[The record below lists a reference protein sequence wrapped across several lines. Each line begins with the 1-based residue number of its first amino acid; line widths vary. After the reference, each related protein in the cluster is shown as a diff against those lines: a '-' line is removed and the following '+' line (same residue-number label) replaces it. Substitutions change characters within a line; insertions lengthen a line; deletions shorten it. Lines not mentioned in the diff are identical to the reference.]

1 MTPARAVAAAPRR
14 TGPAPGASIP
24 AVFREQVRRHPR
36 ATALVHGDRALSY
49 ARLDRASD
57 ALAHRLREAG
67 IAPGDFVPVMVP
79 RSAELVVALLAVLK
93 RGAAYAALDPSWP
106 RPHLRRLV
114 RRLGARAVVAD
125 DEGGWPLPVVVPAA
139 TVDATRAGVDPRPAD
154 VTGDRPAMV
163 FFTSGTTGTP
173 KAVVSPH
180 RATLRLL
187 DDEVLARPGPGGAM
201 PLAAPSPWDAFAF
214 ELWSVLLT
222 GGTSVITEGPHLMPD
237 TLRSAVRRHG
247 VDTVWLTATLFN
259 LFVDEDPASFAGL
272 RQVLTGGERLS
283 PHHVRAFLTAHPQTE
298 LVNGYGPVESTVF
311 ATVHRVC
318 AADAE
323 RPGGIPIGRPV
334 AGTDVHVLD
343 GDRPCA
349 PGASGEICIG
359 GDGLAVGYLGEP
371 DRTDTAFVTVELG
384 GRARRLYRTG
394 DRGHRCAEGLLHFG
408 GRTDRQVKLRG
419 HRVELGHVEAL
430 AGRIPGV
437 ARAVAVAVTEP
448 DGTCREFV
456 LFCTPVAGAEVT
468 PEQVRTELSR
478 RAPRY
483 LVPDHVERVDSIPVT
498 ANGKAD
504 HAALMGAPGARPPG
518 RGSSPDLS
526 DARADEV
533 QTAVATAFAEV
544 LGVRRI
550 SPDDSFFRLGG
561 TSLDAA
567 RVSVRLSRR
576 LGVPVPVSRV
586 VAHPTARE
594 LGTWLRGPGAAAD
607 PADRTGTGAAAAGPD
622 VVPLEHMQAAWCFM
636 HQLAPQDLSPLCPMV
651 WEIEGRLD
659 TGALEA
665 ALGDI
670 EHRHEALRAAYSV
683 RNGAPV
689 AVVAPVTGSVPL
701 HHLDPDGPGDHHG
714 PRHDRDRLLRHLLGR
729 PLAIERGEVWRH
741 AVLRSGERTLLG
753 VVVHHAA
760 FDGRSQSVLARE
772 LSTAYAARVGGRAP
786 RFDSPAPALRQ
797 VAAELRRQ
805 RDRLAAGPQRRFW
818 AGELADLPDLAVPG
832 RPGTASAHAARAGG
846 ADPLVFTLPAADLAL
861 CDRAAGE
868 VGGTRFTVL
877 LATFAHALH
886 QVTGED
892 ALGVGVPV
900 AKRGSDVLDR
910 AVTCL
915 VDTVCL
921 PLRGLSA
928 ADGPAALLD
937 SVHDTCRR
945 ALAAQDVP
953 FSEVVR
959 IANPPRGARHPLFQV
974 MFALQEAAPP
984 ALRLPGCTTRFHRAS
999 APRAVAELVAE
1010 VWPLEDGG
1018 AAVEL
1023 SRRPEAVGPSFAD
1036 EVCSAYREGLRQLAG
1051 RMREGARGGTR

>member
-1 MTPARAVAAAPRR
+1 MTPARAVADAPRR
-14 TGPAPGASIP
+14 TGPPPGASIP
-24 AVFREQVRRHPR
+24 AVFREQARRYPR

-67 IAPGDFVPVMVP
+67 VAPGDLVPVVVP

-93 RGAAYAALDPSWP
+93 RGAAYAALDPAWP
-106 RPHLRRLV
+106 RPHLHRLI
-114 RRLGARAVVAD
+114 RRLGARAVVSD
-125 DEGGWPLPVVVPAA
+125 DEGGWPQPVVVPAV
-139 TVDATRAGVDPRPAD
+139 TVDATRAGRDPRPAD

-214 ELWSVLLT
+214 ELWSMLLT
-222 GGTSVITEGPHLMPD
+222 GGTSVITEGPYLMPD

-283 PHHVRAFLTAHPQTE
+283 PHHVRAFLTAHPETE

-311 ATVHRVC
+311 ATVHRVR
-318 AADAE
+318 AADTE

-343 GDRPCA
+343 GDRPCV

-371 DRTDTAFVTVELG
+371 ERTGTAFVTVDLG
-384 GRARRLYRTG
+384 GHARRLYRTG

-437 ARAVAVAVTEP
+437 ARAVAVAVTDP
-448 DGTCREFV
+448 DGACREFV
-456 LFCTPVAGAEVT
+456 LFCTAVAGGGVT

-478 RAPRY
+478 RAPRH
-483 LVPDHVERVDSIPVT
+483 LVPDRVERVDSIPVT
-498 ANGKAD
+498 ANGKVD
-504 HAALMGAPGARPPG
+504 HAALLKSLGARPPG
-518 RGSSPDLS
+518 QGSSPDPS
-526 DARADEV
+526 DGRADEV
-533 QTAVATAFAEV
+533 QAAVAAAFAEV

-561 TSLDAA
+561 TSLDAG

-594 LGTWLRGPGAAAD
+594 LGSWLRGPGTAVD
-607 PADRTGTGAAAAGPD
+607 RADRTGTGAEAAGPE

-636 HQLAPQDLSPLCPMV
+636 HQLTPQDLSPLCPMV

-659 TGALEA
+659 IGALEA
-665 ALGDI
+665 ALVDT
-670 EHRHEALRAAYSV
+670 EHRHDALRAAYLV
-683 RNGAPV
+683 RDGAPV

-701 HHLDPDGPGDHHG
+701 HRLGPEDAPGERRG
-714 PRHDRDRLLRHLLGR
+714 ARHDRDRLLRHLLGR

-753 VVVHHAA
+753 VVVHHVA
-760 FDGRSQSVLARE
+760 FDGRSQNVLARD
-772 LSTAYAARVGGRAP
+772 LSTAYAARVRGHAP
-786 RFDSPAPALRQ
+786 HFGSPAPPLRR
-797 VAAELRRQ
+797 VSAELRRQ
-805 RDRLAAGPQRRFW
+805 RGRLAAGPQRRFW

-832 RPGTASAHAARAGG
+832 RPGTARAAG
-846 ADPLVFTLPAADLAL
+846 ADPLAFTVSAGDLAL
-861 CDRAAGE
+861 CDRVAGE

-886 QVTGED
+886 QVTGQD
-892 ALGVGVPV
+892 AFGMGVPV

-928 ADGPAALLD
+928 ANGPAALAG
-937 SVHDTCRR
+937 SVHRACRR
-945 ALAAQDVP
+945 AFAAQDVP

-974 MFALQEAAPP
+974 MFALQDAAPP
-984 ALRLPGCTTRFHRAS
+984 ALRLAGCTTRFHRAS

-1010 VWPLEDGG
+1010 VWPLEDGA

-1023 SRRPEAVGPSFAD
+1023 SRQPEAVGPSFAR
-1036 EVCSAYREGLRQLAG
+1036 EVCSAYREGLRQLADPAHRAG
-1051 RMREGARGGTR
+1051 RGGAR